1 MLDNN
6 EVENKLIEYIG
17 EDNLKLLASFYKKH
31 YLLFPLL
38 SQDGIIINTNQFYG
52 QSIRDYINENLHIYP
67 DKIKDYTQYDD
78 YIYEMILNILKDK
91 KLI

>member
-6 EVENKLIEYIG
+6 EVKNKLIEYIG
-17 EDNLKLLASFYKKH
+17 KDNLKLLASFYKKH

-38 SQDGIIINTNQFYG
+38 SQDGIIINTNQLYG
-52 QSIRDYINENLHIYP
+52 QSIRDYINEKFNIYP